1 MSIVFNPSKISREY
15 GTNIYFE
22 KNKVSS
28 RIQYRTTVQ
37 YAGLFMHKY
46 PIFHLDKHDVY
57 INNQELHDYSY
68 TLAYECSR
76 AFYPLV
82 IICNLQGQIIGMRT
96 DLIHEKWNKLKKN
109 IEQKFGGESTQ
120 NYIRQIEYK
129 LYNKS
134 SLFELIHRDLFF
146 STYFSLNY
154 DRLADMKINLLLPVV
169 AFDSP
174 LQTDGYQSVNKE
186 LNGKV
191 LIEQT
196 GCIIDSR
203 RINYNRIWKN
213 DINESHG
220 KIEGSYSIKY
230 TIDCDSVID
239 SINGTYKLQKEK
251 DVSSFS
257 QTRIQSYYL
266 REYSIDPI
274 HDIET
279 IKLGEQMSSDSR
291 NKKGF
296 FSWFKNL

>member
-28 RIQYRTTVQ
+28 RIQYRTTIQ
-37 YAGLFMHKY
+37 YAGLFMQKY
-46 PIFHLDKHDVY
+46 PIFHLDKHDIF
-57 INNQELHDYSY
+57 INSQELHDYSY

-82 IICNLQGQIIGMRT
+82 IICNSQGQIIGMRT
-96 DLIHEKWNKLKKN
+96 DLIHEKWSKLKKN
-109 IEQKFGGESTQ
+109 IEQKFGGESTL
-120 NYIRQIEYK
+120 NYIQQIERT

-134 SLFELIHRDLFF
+134 SLLELIHRDFF
-146 STYFSLNY
+146 FFTYFSLNY
-154 DRLADMKINLLLPVV
+154 DRLADMKINLLLPVI

-174 LQTDGYQSVNKE
+174 LQTDGYQSVKKE
-186 LNGKV
+186 SSGKV

-203 RINYNRIWKN
+203 RVNYNRILRN
-213 DINESHG
+213 GINEGHG
-220 KIEGSYSIKY
+220 KIEGNYSIKY

-239 SINGTYKLQKEK
+239 SINVIYKLHKENEA
-251 DVSSFS
+251 SPFS
-257 QTRIQSYYL
+257 KTMIQSYYL

-279 IKLGEQMSSDSR
+279 VKLGEQMSFGSR
-291 NKKGF
+291 DKKGF
-296 FSWFKNL
+296 FSWLKKL